1 MKPEVQGDEAMNQR
15 RRWVR
20 AGGLLLVTAAC
31 VRPAAAQDVLSDR
44 SVLTPVSATEVP
56 PVPTADEVPAIPA
69 VPYEAEAVEPAMVP
83 VLAADSGVRR
93 SADLPCADAGCAESA
108 EGGFS
113 AWMQRQRAKW
123 RDRMYGYPEE
133 FQRPPV
139 GMAVHGL
146 LAQQRQQAQPAR
158 MTLYRYDF
166 KAGSSELNDAGQAR
180 LARISRLLPVQA
192 GRVLVEASGAGPV
205 LDSARR
211 ESVRELL
218 AALNTQ
224 VAAESVQTLG
234 APEFSLD
241 SDSALLINANRL
253 QQTKSRG
260 SASGAAGASST
271 GSGGLVQ

>member
-1 MKPEVQGDEAMNQR
+1 MNQR

-31 VRPAAAQDVLSDR
+31 VRPAVAQDGLSER

-56 PVPTADEVPAIPA
+56 PVPAPDQVSPIPA
-69 VPYEAEAVEPAMVP
+69 VPYDSEAAEPGVVLP
-83 VLAADSGVRR
+83 LAAGSGVRR
-93 SADLPCADAGCAESA
+93 AADVRCADAGCAESA

-113 AWMQRQRAKW
+113 AWMQKQRAKW

-146 LAQQRQQAQPAR
+146 LEQQRQQAQPAR

-166 KAGSSELNDAGQAR
+166 KAGSSDLNDAGRAR
-180 LARISRLLPVQA
+180 LARISRLLRGQQCP
-192 GRVLVEASGAGPV
+192 VLVEASGAGPI
-205 LDSARR
+205 LDTARR
-211 ESVRELL
+211 QAVQELL
-218 AALNTQ
+218 ASLQSA
-224 VAAESVQTLG
+224 VSAESVQTIGG
-234 APEFSLD
+234 AEYSLD
-241 SDSALLINANRL
+241 SESALLIHANRL

-260 SASGAAGASST
+260 SSSGAAGSGGLSGGASQ
-271 GSGGLVQ
+271 SGGLVQ